1 MNFLFAWRYFRAKKS
16 TNAINIIAWIS
27 IVAIMFGT
35 AALILV
41 LSVFNGFEGLVQSLY
56 SSVYPELRISSAQGK
71 QITLTQEQL
80 KKINSVAGIKAVSL
94 TAEEKGLLWNGDLQS
109 IVYLKGVDEN
119 YSSITDFADH
129 VYKGKYDLGDATHPL
144 LILGAGVEN
153 AVGVQSDRNIQP
165 LVVYMPRKVEVNVS
179 DPLQS
184 VNADT
189 VNTSGAFIIQQEFDN
204 KYAVSNLGF
213 VKRIL
218 EMGPDT
224 YTTAELSLKKNTTP
238 EKVQQNL
245 QQLLGND
252 YKVQTRYEQNQ
263 SLYSVMRTEKW
274 FIYAILSLILVVAA
288 FNMIGALTMLVLEKK
303 EDISVLNALGATKS
317 FVQRIFLSEGILLSV
332 IGGGIG
338 MLLALILSL
347 LQIKYHFIPLQ
358 GETFLINYFPVKLKL
373 FDFILVGVTVFVIA
387 IIASLIPA
395 RKAAQQQFM
404 LRSE

>member
-1 MNFLFAWRYFRAKKS
+1 
-16 TNAINIIAWIS
+16 
-27 IVAIMFGT
+27 MFGT

-56 SSVYPELRISSAQGK
+56 SSVYPELRVSSATGK
-71 QITLTQEQL
+71 QITLTQDQIN
-80 KKINSVAGIKAVSL
+80 KIKGFNGIKAVSL
-94 TAEEKGLLWNGDLQS
+94 VAEEKGLLWNGDLQA

-119 YSSITDFADH
+119 YSSITDFKQH
-129 VYKGKYDLGDATHPL
+129 VYKGSYDLGDSTHPL
-144 LILGAGVEN
+144 LLLGAGVEN

-165 LVVYMPRKVEVNVS
+165 LVIYMPRKVEVNVS

-189 VNTSGAFIIQQEFDN
+189 INTAGAFIIQQEFDN
-204 KYAVSNLGF
+204 KYAVSNLAF
-213 VKRIL
+213 VKRLL
-218 EMGPDT
+218 EMPADA
-224 YTTAELSLKKNTTP
+224 YTAAELSLNKNVQAEDVQ
-238 EKVQQNL
+238 EKL
-245 QQLLGND
+245 QQYLGKD
-252 YKVQTRYEQNQ
+252 YKILTRYEQNQ

-303 EDISVLNALGATKS
+303 EDISVLNALGGNQN
-317 FVQRIFLSEGILLSV
+317 FIQRIFLSEGILLAI

-338 MLLALILSL
+338 MLLALALAL

-373 FDFILVGVTVFVIA
+373 SDFLLVGFTVFVIA

-395 RKAAQQQFM
+395 RKAAKQQFI

>member
-27 IVAIMFGT
+27 IVAIVFGT

-56 SSVYPELRISSAQGK
+56 SSVYPELRISSVAGK
-71 QITLTQEQL
+71 QIVLTPEQV
-80 KKINSVAGIKAVSL
+80 KKINSIKGIKAVSL
-94 TAEEKGLLWNGDLQS
+94 VAEEKGLLWNGELQS
-109 IVYLKGVDEN
+109 IVYVKGVDDN
-119 YSSITDFADH
+119 YASITDFTDH

-153 AVGVQSDRNIQP
+153 AVGVQADRNIQP
-165 LVVYMPRKVEVNVS
+165 LVVYMPRKTEVNVS

-204 KYAVSNLGF
+204 KYAISNLAF
-213 VKRIL
+213 VKRLL
-218 EMGPDT
+218 EMGPDD
-224 YTTAELSLKKNTTP
+224 YSAAEISLQKNVS
-238 EKVQQNL
+238 ELQVQKDLQNL
-245 QQLLGND
+245 LGKD
-252 YKVQTRYEQNQ
+252 YKILTRYEQNQ

-303 EDISVLNALGATKS
+303 EDISVLNALGAS
-317 FVQRIFLSEGILLSV
+317 ERFVQSIFLSEGMLLSL
-332 IGGGIG
+332 IGGGLG
-338 MLLALILSL
+338 MLLALVLGL

-358 GETFLINYFPVKLKL
+358 GDTFLINYFPVKLKV

-387 IIASLIPA
+387 IIASWIPS
-395 RKAAQQQFM
+395 RKAARQQFM